1 MLYVLCIGLHVFLG
15 CPSAPSFVDPRSYGP
30 TCIWGVSRETVGYDG
45 GNDDCSTMF
54 AGARLV
60 SPNSADVTS
69 ILQSIHTAM
78 PSVIG
83 TDPV

>member
-1 MLYVLCIGLHVFLG
+1 MLRIGFHAFLG
-15 CPSAPSFVDPRSYGP
+15 CPIGSDFVEPRSYGP

-45 GNDDCSTMF
+45 GNDNCFTMF

-60 SPNSADVTS
+60 SPNSAEVTS